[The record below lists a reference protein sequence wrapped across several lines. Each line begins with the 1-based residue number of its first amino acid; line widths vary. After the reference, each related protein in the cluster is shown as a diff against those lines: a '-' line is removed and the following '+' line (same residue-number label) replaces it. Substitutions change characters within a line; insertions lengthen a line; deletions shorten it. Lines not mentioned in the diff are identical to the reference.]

1 MKKRILLLT
10 IIGLLGFATIGQT
23 AQEKSFNDLTFKFTA
38 VRSQV
43 LPLEPIAFKVGLE
56 NNTDVPIS
64 VETNFSFSA
73 GYISLE
79 VKTPDGKINKVTH
92 LSPLSGQ
99 FVLVSEEFKPGNKRE
114 RNEILS
120 ARVHEIFAEPGE
132 YQIRATLKNN
142 DGKALRSP
150 WTSVSVAQLSEID
163 RNAYTQIR
171 SRIDKDSLE
180 SISFAKWTPD
190 ELEEF
195 IILNA
200 DTRYA
205 DYARFTLG
213 VRHEKSQPDKAEMHL
228 RKVRKDFVNYR
239 IVKDMLDNLENK
251 KSEEIVRKNN

>member
-10 IIGLLGFATIGQT
+10 IIGLFWIVTIGQT
-23 AQEKSFNDLTFKFTA
+23 AQVKSFNDLTFTFTA

-56 NNTDVPIS
+56 NNTEVPVT

-79 VKTPDGKINKVTH
+79 VKTPDGRINNVTR

-99 FVLVSEEFKPGNKRE
+99 FVLVSEEFRPGNKRE

-132 YQIRATLKNN
+132 YQIRATLQNN

-150 WTSVSVAQLSEID
+150 WTSVTVAQLSESD
-163 RNAYTQIR
+163 RNAYTQIL
-171 SRIDKDSLE
+171 SRIDKDALE

-213 VRHEKSQPDKAEMHL
+213 VRHEKSQPDRAEMHL
-228 RKVRKDFVNYR
+228 RKIRTDFVNYR
-239 IVKDMLDNLENK
+239 IVSDILDNIERR
-251 KSEEIVRKNN
+251 KSNDIVRKKN